1 MLHGQNIRD
10 ILHSPNLLVPSS
22 CLVSERT
29 GNPEGATGP
38 RRTRLST
45 LEAAILFAFLWK
57 LRGLIAGFSSLH
69 AELEKEGGTACIW
82 STLQGF
88 QRTLRLL
95 LFLRKEQRWRSQ
107 RSRPEVRSASV
118 TQTPLHLK

>member
-1 MLHGQNIRD
+1 MHHLCTPRSIKTVSESTDASCRMLLHHGQNLCD

-45 LEAAILFAFLWK
+45 LGAAILFAFLWK
-57 LRGLIAGFSSLH
+57 LCGLIAGFSSLR
-69 AELEKEGGTACIW
+69 AALEKEGGTACVW
-82 STLQGF
+82 
-88 QRTLRLL
+88 RTL
-95 LFLRKEQRWRSQ
+95 
-107 RSRPEVRSASV
+107 
-118 TQTPLHLK
+118 